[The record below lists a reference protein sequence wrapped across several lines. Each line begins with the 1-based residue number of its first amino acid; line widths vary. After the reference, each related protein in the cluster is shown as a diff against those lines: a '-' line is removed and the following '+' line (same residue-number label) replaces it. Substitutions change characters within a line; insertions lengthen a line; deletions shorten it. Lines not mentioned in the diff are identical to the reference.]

1 MSAYYLFMGKTLGY
15 PSCCV
20 NEFIERH
27 NQKINAPHRKLYGT
41 GYVPCKSC
49 DLNYSEDELIANIN
63 KSRSKDLPPFSLN
76 MKHFLLYSSNPPKLS
91 YTYDSSVH
99 SKHIKKRK
107 YVRLFSSIFRR
118 SKSN

>member
-27 NQKINAPHRKLYGT
+27 NQKIRAPRRKLCGT
-41 GYVPCKSC
+41 GFVPCKDC
-49 DLNYSEDELIANIN
+49 DLNYSEDELIAIIN
-63 KSRSKDLPPFSLN
+63 KSRSKNLPPFSLN
-76 MKHFLLYSSNPPKLS
+76 MKHLLLYSSNPPSLS
-91 YTYDSSVH
+91 HTYDSSVH

>member
-1 MSAYYLFMGKTLGY
+1 MSDYYLFMGKTLGY

-27 NQKINAPHRKLYGT
+27 NQKINAPYRKLYGT

-76 MKHFLLYSSNPPKLS
+76 MKHFLLYSSISPVFYQNLS
-91 YTYDSSVH
+91 YC
-99 SKHIKKRK
+99 
-107 YVRLFSSIFRR
+107 FRNLLHHQ
-118 SKSN
+118 SQNLSFKNCF